1 MRRDSE
7 ARLQALLS
15 SLDDVVFELD
25 ENGTYLGVWTTDET
39 LLAAPRS
46 ELLGGTI
53 GERIG
58 EEIGLRFTRII
69 RHVLETGCSETCE
82 YSLNVPAG
90 TRWFQGRLAP
100 IAAWQGLPTSVC
112 LLVRDITVQK
122 LAEQSLMESE
132 ERFRS
137 IFDQAPIGI
146 LCLDACGRITDANR
160 ALCEIVGKPRDE
172 LDGSLQAEVPTA
184 LSQSK
189 EGIERVATIV
199 RAMKAFGRPDPSEP
213 EPMDINPL
221 VTYALTMV
229 RNELK
234 YVAEVTTDLGPLPTV
249 SCFPGAI
256 GQVVINLVV
265 NAAYAVGESR
275 DRTGERGEIKVKTWS
290 EGDRV
295 ALSVSDTGPG
305 IPPDVLPRI
314 FQPFFTT
321 KPFGRGSGQGLAMA
335 WATVVDRH
343 AGRIEVATSGAGT
356 TFKIT
361 IPVAG
366 PIGGPEALSI

>member
-1 MRRDSE
+1 LRE
-7 ARLQALLS
+7 GGAP
-15 SLDDVVFELD
+15 DDVAATLEQGCQEADLD
-25 ENGTYLGVWTTDET
+25 
-39 LLAAPRS
+39 
-46 ELLGGTI
+46 
-53 GERIG
+53 
-58 EEIGLRFTRII
+58 F
-69 RHVLETGCSETCE
+69 
-82 YSLNVPAG
+82 
-90 TRWFQGRLAP
+90 
-100 IAAWQGLPTSVC
+100 
-112 LLVRDITVQK
+112 VR
-122 LAEQSLMESE
+122 
-132 ERFRS
+132 
-137 IFDQAPIGI
+137 
-146 LCLDACGRITDANR
+146 
-160 ALCEIVGKPRDE
+160 
-172 LDGSLQAEVPTA
+172 AEVPTA

-213 EPMDINPL
+213 EPMDINRV
-221 VTYALTMV
+221 VTYALTMA
-229 RNELK
+229 RNERK